1 MAGKKTASNLV
12 VIGFDDELQADEVRN
27 ALEAMEKEHLVDL
40 EDAVVVVKNS
50 EGELM
55 VKQEGD
61 FVAADA
67 LKGGLL
73 GLLIGAVLLELPF
86 LGLAAAAGALGG
98 SLLHK
103 DLGIEDEFIE
113 KLGQTL
119 APETSALFILVQK
132 AEPDKVLEE
141 LKQFKGKILQTSLS
155 QEDEAKLKAVL
166 EKTSEQ

>member
-1 MAGKKTASNLV
+1 MAGKKTPSNLV
-12 VIGFDDELQADEVRN
+12 VIGFEDELQADEVRN

-55 VKQEGD
+55 VKQEED

-73 GLLIGAVLLELPF
+73 GLLIGVVLLEPW
-86 LGLAAAAGALGG
+86 LGLVAGAIGG
-98 SLLHK
+98 ALLHK
-103 DLGIEDEFIE
+103 DLGIKDEFIE
-113 KLGQTL
+113 QLGQTL
-119 APETSALFILVQK
+119 APETSALFILVRK

-141 LKQFKGKILQTSLS
+141 LQQFKGKILQTSLS
-155 QEDEAKLKAVL
+155 MEDEARLKAVL
-166 EKTSEQ
+166 EKTNE